1 MRKALLGLLVVGL
14 MATTANAAILQ
25 MEFRGAGAPG
35 QNATEITVAPSDF
48 VTIDIWFFPDP
59 GDVSESIDNVLFLF
73 DYAGLPQHLTV
84 EGWSAPMGWDL
95 IGGSGFPTGDFLE
108 TYPNYGAAG
117 DLTGFPIHIADQSPI
132 LLLDLVLHV
141 ASPAIGDVVLNLTQ
155 DALYPTIALGPTDW
169 AKWPFDPPVTFPRY
183 YWTDPRPLIIH
194 NIPEP
199 ASLALLAMGGLLIL
213 RRR

>member
-14 MATTANAAILQ
+14 MATTANAAILT
-25 MEFRGAGAPG
+25 MEFRGGG
-35 QNATEITVAPSDF
+35 TEITAAPSDYI
-48 VTIDIWFFPDP
+48 TIDVWFLP
-59 GDVSESIDNVLFLF
+59 GAADASQSIDNVLFLF
-73 DYAGLPQHLTV
+73 DYQGLAQHLTV
-84 EGWSAPMGWDL
+84 KSWSVPTGDNGIAWDL
-95 IGGSGFPTGDFLE
+95 IGGAGFPTGDFLE
-108 TYPNYGAAG
+108 NYPNYGAAG